1 MFSKS
6 GLLKEGDKSLISLA
20 KDITY
25 KRVVGRIPNEGQR
38 ELYER
43 GVKTGMLNS
52 QVEANIM
59 RKNLGALI
67 GDANQAQADVFGR
80 ILDQN
85 NFRKVTIF
93 LLLYKIL

>member
-59 RKNLGALI
+59 RK
-67 GDANQAQADVFGR
+67 
-80 ILDQN
+80 
-85 NFRKVTIF
+85 IF
-93 LLLYKIL
+93 VKQLLSQEKYMAKLKMHM

>member
-43 GVKTGMLNS
+43 GVK
-52 QVEANIM
+52 QVCLTL
-59 RKNLGALI
+59 KLKQTL
-67 GDANQAQADVFGR
+67 
-80 ILDQN
+80 
-85 NFRKVTIF
+85 
-93 LLLYKIL
+93 